1 MRISDWGSDLCS
13 SDLQVFAKGFKAV
26 ATRYGTEATDIPAD
40 WLRAVAE
47 KYLTPEEMAAI
58 EALGSWDEIME
69 TLKKRLE
76 EQQGRHQGGNKWIGT
91 GGTSPSGNSGYN
103 PDGVRIGGGT
113 THKRALTAWDQSAYS
128 TLHTHRPPGTPK
140 PQPGLGRP
148 PRREPR

>member
-1 MRISDWGSDLCS
+1 MRISDWSSDVCS
-13 SDLQVFAKGFKAV
+13 SDLDEGLLDRFDQVFAKVFKAV
-26 ATRYGTEATDIPAD
+26 ATRYGTEAADIPAD

-91 GGTSPSGNSGYN
+91 GGTSPYGNSGYH
-103 PDGVRIGGGT
+103 PEGVRNRGQRT
-113 THKRALTAWDQSAYS
+113 PKTPPTRWDQRA
-128 TLHTHRPPGTPK
+128 
-140 PQPGLGRP
+140 
-148 PRREPR
+148 